1 MKTYNNPFFNPIKDF
16 NRSELQE
23 LNVEIQDDIV
33 TRVNNYLEDTNI
45 DYRITLAAP
54 YYYPELK
61 AAIYEAEEVAD
72 REISAN
78 AKKIDDIAKKMTEK
92 NNVMAK
98 YNKYLNEIEDGI
110 QYYQNE
116 LSDADDEQYTQQVQ
130 EEINYLIQDYR
141 HYETLIDELHVET
154 DNLHREKEELTE
166 YNMIYEEIIKDC
178 KSF

>member
-1 MKTYNNPFFNPIKDF
+1 
-16 NRSELQE
+16 
-23 LNVEIQDDIV
+23 
-33 TRVNNYLEDTNI
+33 
-45 DYRITLAAP
+45 
-54 YYYPELK
+54 
-61 AAIYEAEEVAD
+61 
-72 REISAN
+72 
-78 AKKIDDIAKKMTEK
+78 
-92 NNVMAK
+92 MAK

-116 LSDADDEQYTQQVQ
+116 LADTDDNQYAQQVQ

-141 HYETLIDELHVET
+141 HYETLIDDLHVET